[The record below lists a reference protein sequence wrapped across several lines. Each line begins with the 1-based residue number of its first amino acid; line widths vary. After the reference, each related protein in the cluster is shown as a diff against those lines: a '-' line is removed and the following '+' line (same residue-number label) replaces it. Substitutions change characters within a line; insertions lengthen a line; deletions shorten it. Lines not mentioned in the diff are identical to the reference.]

1 METTTTT
8 VDIATAANYEAN
20 AVVERLLKR
29 DQGMFDSAEVL
40 AVLDLV
46 DTAVSLATDAD
57 PAKLATL
64 AEVSACSTPPAPR
77 AACSSTSGP
86 GSRACAEAF
95 ARRDSRTGVHL
106 RRTGV
111 ANERRFFLSP
121 SSDLGDRPGRNRSC
135 ARCGRTGG
143 SVPSEA

>member
-64 AEVSACSTPPAPR
+64 AEVSAAGRAKASGQPERETSSADVNAPTAMNAPAPSEGR
-77 AACSSTSGP
+77 PAAPTVRPSPVAAT
-86 GSRACAEAF
+86 
-95 ARRDSRTGVHL
+95 AR
-106 RRTGV
+106 
-111 ANERRFFLSP
+111 
-121 SSDLGDRPGRNRSC
+121 
-135 ARCGRTGG
+135 
-143 SVPSEA
+143 